1 MISFTRAVPIRG
13 KQPKRRLS
21 TRPQVRYKLANT
33 VWKRLYKAK
42 RSRYTGGAA
51 PTTAAVHSRTSL
63 TVAVALLCAL
73 ALPAVILPMPP
84 S

>member
-51 PTTAAVHSRTSL
+51 PTTAVHSRTSL
-63 TVAVALLCAL
+63 AVAVALLCAL